1 MNLAFGIAAAVAGA
15 ACGWPASKAIAA
27 FSAARRGLRGVRRR
41 PCPAP
46 ACRKLAGARRKR
58 PGARRSG
65 LSPGARG
72 NRWIL
77 PVLAAAAMGVL
88 AGAAALRLHPAGAA
102 IAGCWLAS
110 CGLPLAV
117 IDVRASRLPDALTA
131 TALAGVGAGLLAA
144 AAESGSWAGL
154 ARAAAGAGAVGAFFG
169 LLALIRPG
177 SAGLG
182 DAKLGLSTGALA
194 AWFGWDVLL
203 WSVFAAF
210 LLAAATALALL
221 AARRISFRSG
231 SLPFGPFLLAGCLAV
246 VLLAGPA
253 R

>member
-27 FSAARRGLRGVRRR
+27 FSAAAGDSAREPAGLQ
-41 PCPAP
+41 PAGTGGE
-46 ACRKLAGARRKR
+46 LDS
-58 PGARRSG
+58 SG
-65 LSPGARG
+65 LSPGRG
-72 NRWIL
+72 ALSPGAGPNRWLL
-77 PVLAAAAMGVL
+77 PVLAAAAMSVL
-88 AGAAALRLHPAGAA
+88 AGVAALRLHPAGAA

-117 IDVRASRLPDALTA
+117 IDVRVSRLPDALTA
-131 TALAGVGAGLLAA
+131 AALAGVGAGLLAA

-177 SAGLG
+177 SAGPG

-194 AWFGWDVLL
+194 AWFGWDVLV

-210 LLAAATALALL
+210 ALAAATALMLL

-246 VLLAGPA
+246 VLLAGPG